1 MITLAKDKHWHV
13 AADREGFLFQFT
25 DSKVLRAGIETKSS
39 PILQERAA
47 ILRVLEEQGAAE
59 PIHDGMSI
67 SWENASLLQPS
78 TRETLDLPPP
88 WSGSLVVRVNGLS
101 HQNDF
106 DLFFDFV
113 RPNRKAE
120 RGVQPT
126 GALISIGSERY
137 LASYLQFRALDA
149 LQKFKEQK
157 EHGTLDQYSALSTLE
172 ELRSAKAGGLDIN
185 LDAYDELEIVK
196 PDAIRIAVGEN
207 SDGSLILTP
216 DLCQKNASS
225 LGARSM
231 VDPVDFENRYEGYIS
246 DASKKACVPV
256 DKTLV
261 LLDEKAVEGIREI
274 TRNKHISPERREAF
288 LKEPTAWINA
298 QYVDLDLGFSS
309 RVRGAAP
316 LKVAYF
322 GETDESGIQWLEP
335 KAQEESKEPKSQESG
350 ESEND
355 ILEEEEDSLPAEP
368 VVLDI
373 ELADEG
379 ESPEE
384 SRSLKQPERSLVSVR
399 YPDISKLLRSPFP
412 HQLTAIRWLMA
423 LAMNEPGQ
431 DKWKGALLADDMG
444 LGKTFS
450 VLAFLREFISDAQEK
465 DGVAKPCLIVAPVSL
480 LSVWNKE
487 LHQSLSSSPFSD
499 LVILHSSEDLSRFKR
514 RGSGREVGAA
524 EPEINAGTTVDEAE
538 LDTSIRY
545 SLRLA
550 GDSDVSGPDCLGL
563 PNSIIIT
570 NYETVRDYQFS
581 LARIPWSVVVLD
593 EAQAIKNPNAMVTRA
608 AKALNADFA
617 VVMTGTPVE
626 NSLKDFWCLMDRVQP
641 GYLNN
646 YQPFRKEFVAPIL
659 KARRQGQPEDVA
671 AIRNQIGDTLRD
683 RVGGLMLRRLKAD
696 HLDGLPSKTVILHNE
711 EGIPSSGHS
720 DKITCQMPP
729 YQQSI
734 YDQIC
739 TQSTNSQGEDDRPQS
754 QCILAAIQNLRTA
767 SLHPDLIVKNS
778 IPIPKS
784 KTEALKSIEKSGKL
798 AKLISILESIQVAN
812 EKVLIFAITKRL
824 QIFLQSALQLY
835 FDLETPPGIINGDTK
850 IKQSKR
856 SSHSSR
862 TTLIDDFSARSG
874 FDILIL
880 SPVAAGVGLT
890 ITAANHVVHLER
902 HWNPAKEAQATDRVY
917 RIGQT
922 KPVSVWVPILLHPE
936 KESFDQ
942 KLDKLLTLKSGLSE
956 AVVTPDSVDASELAD
971 ILGGS
976 KAPQESYIQPF
987 SLPGL
992 KWDLFEAFVAELIAT
1007 DDAERVILSPAQND
1021 KGCDVIAIGWRGEN
1035 WLIQCKH
1042 KQDPT
1047 GIVGHSSVR
1056 EIVGSRSYYAE
1067 KLNMKFKKLAVFSNV
1082 KKFDK
1087 NAKEFAK
1094 RDHVDLFGLRE
1105 INKMTPK
1112 KGLPLS
1118 ALLARNG
1125 NREKV

>member
-1 MITLAKDKHWHV
+1 MITLSQDKEWLA
-13 AADREGFLFQFT
+13 AADRESLLFQFT
-25 DSKVLRAGIETKSS
+25 DPKVLRGASAKKSTA
-39 PILQERAA
+39 LLMERVAL
-47 ILRVLEEQGAAE
+47 LRIIEEQGAAE
-59 PIHDGMSI
+59 QIHNGLRVY
-67 SWENASLLQPS
+67 WPS
-78 TRETLDLPPP
+78 ACQLSPAERETLDLPPP
-88 WSGSLVVRVNGLS
+88 WAGSLTLRVNGLS
-101 HQNDF
+101 HNPDF
-106 DLFFDFV
+106 DLSFEFV
-113 RPNRKAE
+113 RPNRDVE
-120 RGVQPT
+120 RGIHPQ
-126 GALISIGSERY
+126 GAIIALGTEYY
-137 LASYLQFRALDA
+137 LASPLQFRALEA
-149 LQKFKEQK
+149 LLKFKEHK
-157 EHGTLDQYSALSTLE
+157 VKGALDQYQALSTLG
-172 ELRSAKAGGLDIN
+172 ELQSAKLAGLDIN
-185 LDAYDELEIVK
+185 LEAYDELEIVK
-196 PDAIRIAVGEN
+196 PNAVRVALEEQ
-207 SDGSLILTP
+207 SDGGLILTP
-216 DLCQKNASS
+216 DLCQKDGTP

-231 VDPVDFENRYEGYIS
+231 IDPIDFEKRYESYIS
-246 DASKKACVPV
+246 GSNETACVPV
-256 DKTLV
+256 NKQLL
-261 LLDEKAVEGIREI
+261 LLDEKTIEGIREI
-274 TRNKHISPERREAF
+274 TRNKHISAELRDAF

-298 QYVDLDLGFSS
+298 QHVDLDLGFST

-322 GETDESGIQWLEP
+322 GETDASGIQWLEP
-335 KAQEESKEPKSQESG
+335 KEQEKQNEPSDETSKEPSDEYSETEQE
-350 ESEND
+350 D
-355 ILEEEEDSLPAEP
+355 LPPEP

-384 SRSLKQPERSLVSVR
+384 CRAQKAPDRSLISNRS
-399 YPDISKLLRSPFP
+399 PDLSKLLRSPFP

-423 LAMNEPGQ
+423 LSMEKPGNT
-431 DKWKGALLADDMG
+431 KWSGALLADDMG

-450 VLAFLREFISDAQEK
+450 VLAFLREYISDAQQRN
-465 DGVAKPCLIVAPVSL
+465 GLAKPCLIVAPVSL
-480 LSVWNKE
+480 LSVWKTELNK
-487 LHQSLSSSPFSD
+487 SLASSPFSN
-499 LVILHSSEDLSRFKR
+499 VISLHSSEDLSRFKKK
-514 RGSGREVGAA
+514 GTSREVGVS
-524 EPEINAGTTVDEAE
+524 EPEVNAGATLDETD
-538 LDTSIRY
+538 LGSGIRY

-550 GDSDVSGPDCLGL
+550 GTDSLSGPNYLGL

-646 YQPFRKEFVAPIL
+646 YQPFRQEFISPIL
-659 KARRQGQPEDVA
+659 KARRQGQTEALA
-671 AIRNQIGDTLRD
+671 AIRDEIGIKLRD
-683 RVGGLMLRRLKAD
+683 RVGGLMLRRLKVD
-696 HLDGLPSKTVILHNE
+696 HLKGLPTKTLILHNE
-711 EGIPSSGHS
+711 AGNPSSGYS
-720 DKITCQMPP
+720 DKITCEMPP

-739 TQSTNSQGEDDRPQS
+739 TQATNQDEEGANPHA

-767 SLHPDLIVKNS
+767 SLHPDLIVKDS
-778 IPIPKS
+778 IPAPKS
-784 KTEALKSIEKSGKL
+784 KAEARKTMEASGKL
-798 AKLISILESIQVAN
+798 AKLLSILESIQEAN

-824 QIFLQSALQLY
+824 QIFLQSALQVY
-835 FDLETPPGIINGDTK
+835 FKLETPPGIINGDTK

-862 TTLIDDFSARSG
+862 TTLIDDFSARPG

-917 RIGQT
+917 RIGQI
-922 KPVSVWVPILLHPE
+922 KPVSVWVPILMHPE

-976 KAPQESYIQPF
+976 KAPQESYIQP
-987 SLPGL
+987 SGLHGL
-992 KWDLFEAFVAELIAT
+992 KWDLFEAFVAELLAG
-1007 DDAERVILSPAQND
+1007 DLAEKVILSPAQND

-1047 GIVGHSSVR
+1047 GAVGHSSVR

-1067 KLNMKFKKLAVFSNV
+1067 KLNMKFQKLAVFSNV
-1082 KKFDK
+1082 RKFDK
-1087 NAKEFAK
+1087 NAQEFAK

-1105 INKMTPK
+1105 INKMTPR

-1118 ALLARNG
+1118 TLLTRNG